1 MTIRVYST
9 LTRRKEDLVP
19 VIPGKISMYVC
30 GPTVY
35 KPSHVGHMV
44 GPVIFDTIKRFLVRS
59 GYDVKFV
66 INITDID
73 DKLIVE
79 SARRGTSVQTLAAEV
94 TADYMA
100 CLECLDVRSVD
111 SFPRATD
118 HIPEILAMISGLI
131 DKGHAYASDGDVYF
145 DVGSDTDYGKLC
157 NRDPDQLEAG
167 ARIEISSRKRNPGD
181 FALWKG
187 AKVGEPFW
195 PSPWGNGRPGWHI
208 ECSAMS
214 MKLLGESID
223 IHGGGLDLQ
232 FPHHEN
238 ELAQSESFT
247 GKPFAKLW
255 LHNGLMK
262 TGDRKMSKSEG
273 NEIVVGLL
281 LKKHRAETL
290 RCLLL
295 SSHYRSPIEYS
306 EDRLLEVQR
315 GLDGFHRFFQRYERI
330 VGESFFDLPP
340 GQFDQADSQFVA
352 YGTRFVEHMSDDFNT
367 GAALGVLHDLLGA
380 LNRHVEVSRLD
391 HPSPL
396 AGAVADFKTNTLVL
410 RDLSNILGL
419 FQRPISVDS
428 GTRDELTGPLIE
440 FLIELRNDARKNKD
454 FAMADRIRKKL
465 AELDVTIEDRAGSS
479 GWHRG

>member
-1 MTIRVYST
+1 
-9 LTRRKEDLVP
+9 
-19 VIPGKISMYVC
+19 
-30 GPTVY
+30 
-35 KPSHVGHMV
+35 
-44 GPVIFDTIKRFLVRS
+44 
-59 GYDVKFV
+59 
-66 INITDID
+66 
-73 DKLIVE
+73 
-79 SARRGTSVQTLAAEV
+79 
-94 TADYMA
+94 
-100 CLECLDVRSVD
+100 
-111 SFPRATD
+111 
-118 HIPEILAMISGLI
+118 
-131 DKGHAYASDGDVYF
+131 
-145 DVGSDTDYGKLC
+145 
-157 NRDPDQLEAG
+157 
-167 ARIEISSRKRNPGD
+167 
-181 FALWKG
+181 
-187 AKVGEPFW
+187 
-195 PSPWGNGRPGWHI
+195 
-208 ECSAMS
+208 MS

-315 GLDGFHRFFQRYERI
+315 GLDGFHRFFQRFERI
-330 VGESFFDLPP
+330 VGESFYGLPT
-340 GQFDQADSQFVA
+340 GQFELADAQFAA
-352 YGTRFVEHMSDDFNT
+352 YGTRFVEHMADDFNT

-380 LNRHVEVSRLD
+380 LNRFVEVSRLD
-391 HPSPL
+391 HPAPS
-396 AGAVADFKTNTLVL
+396 AVAVSDFKRNTLVL

-419 FQRPISVDS
+419 FQRPISVDTVS
-428 GTRDELTGPLIE
+428 QDDLAGPLVE

-465 AELDVTIEDRAGSS
+465 ADLNVTIEDRPGSS
-479 GWHRG
+479 GWRRG